1 MHEPLEA
8 YCHVGIVH
16 PMVFSAVS
24 GGEGPIVETLAQV
37 ASDVFFSAAEVTWMK
52 DAKVRTEAASLLATA
67 GMDVIFGAQAPL
79 LQQKLSLCDLSAPGR
94 QKAVDLCRSLIDQA
108 YELGAAVMVVTSGPD
123 PGSQDREKAATAL
136 VDSLRQLCAD
146 AQEKASERML
156 SISLENFD
164 RTVDKKALIGP
175 TREAAAV
182 AEAVFAEA
190 SNFGLTID
198 LSHLAL
204 LREKVDEMVLAAV
217 DHLIHVHIG
226 NCVAGDHSH
235 PAYGD
240 RHPRFGCPGGAVGVE
255 ELKRFLE
262 ALIYAGYFR
271 RSTPTTMPV
280 VSFEVQPLPGER
292 PELVIANA
300 KRTLKQAWARV

>member
-1 MHEPLEA
+1 MQEPLEA

-16 PMVFSAVS
+16 PMAFPAVS
-24 GGEGPIVETLAQV
+24 RGEGPIIETLAGV
-37 ASDVFFSAAEVTWMK
+37 AGDAFFSAVEITWMK
-52 DAKVRTEAASLLATA
+52 DAKVRAEAASLLATA
-67 GMDVIFGAQAPL
+67 GLDVVFAAQPPL
-79 LQQKLSLCDLSAPGR
+79 LQQQVSLCDLSAPAR

-108 YELGAAVMVVTSGPD
+108 YELGASIMVITSGPD
-123 PGSQDREKAATAL
+123 PGEADREKAAAAL
-136 VDSLRQLCAD
+136 TDSLKRLCAD
-146 AQEKASERML
+146 AQEKAGDRML
-156 SISLENFD
+156 SVSLENFD
-164 RTVDKKALIGP
+164 RAVDKKAFIGP

-182 AEAVFAEA
+182 AEVVFAEA

-226 NCVAGDHSH
+226 NCVAGDHAH
-235 PAYGD
+235 PAFGD

-262 ALIYAGYFR
+262 ALIYAGYFK
-271 RSTPTTMPV
+271 RSTPTAMPV
-280 VSFEVQPLPGER
+280 VSFEVQPMAGEK

-300 KRTLKQAWARV
+300 KRTLLQAWASM